1 MEAST
6 PDGNKDL
13 LGKEA
18 QMQST
23 TAIPQISQEIL
34 PILRERKLEVSEKGK
49 KPSGLIKFD
58 EKNSYKMT
66 YMHIL

>member
-23 TAIPQISQEIL
+23 TAIPQFSQESL
-34 PILRERKLEVSEKGK
+34 PILRERKLEISENGK
-49 KPSGLIKFD
+49 KSTGLIKFD
-58 EKNSYKMT
+58 
-66 YMHIL
+66 